1 MLLTHYGGQLFA
13 PTLKGIRYSMNTH
26 PICDSPLLI
35 RDQRSTATF
44 RYRNRA
50 EITVLKC
57 EEKPYTVWFS
67 RRRKTYLV

>member
-13 PTLKGIRYSMNTH
+13 PTLKAIRYSMNTH

-44 RYRNRA
+44 RYRNHA
-50 EITVLKC
+50 EITVLKR
-57 EEKPYTVWFS
+57 EEKPYTV
-67 RRRKTYLV
+67 